1 MQGVDEYHDD
11 GDPRPYIGAPD
22 LFVGRGG
29 QVSGTLSNTYPRYG
43 IGSKNTIHIFV
54 LRTYIVNS

>member
-29 QVSGTLSNTYPRYG
+29 QVSGTPLWYWIPKDHPYFSLTDLY
-43 IGSKNTIHIFV
+43 S
-54 LRTYIVNS
+54 